1 MGANKDSG
9 PALQG
14 GCEYLYRAQAGLCV
28 GHNYELLKRVRV
40 TSPCGTGAVQVFRT
54 FWQRGRLYYT
64 LGLYKENRGR
74 HYTCRDK
81 RTV

>member
-28 GHNYELLKRVRV
+28 GHNYEL
-40 TSPCGTGAVQVFRT
+40 
-54 FWQRGRLYYT
+54 
-64 LGLYKENRGR
+64 
-74 HYTCRDK
+74 
-81 RTV
+81 